1 MRIIAILILNLS
13 AQYLLAQSA
22 IPNQIRA
29 TNTIARLS
37 DADGLG
43 RNDLMLG
50 IPMPPGRVIGDTYL
64 DRKWNPGSLLLADS
78 EQMIEGFPIKYD
90 ISLDRIEIMAKN
102 GVKVI
107 EGKKIKS
114 MVWKDSITNLPRYFV
129 TARDFK
135 MDGVGLTGFVEV
147 LSDGTTPLL
156 KRTTIVE
163 KQPDYVPALDV
174 GSRDKKI
181 LRREMFFYPLSGEL
195 IKITNKK
202 TLLSACGDQA
212 DDVDSYIK
220 VNKLNVNK
228 EYGLTKT
235 FEYYNSKT
243 TSK

>member
-1 MRIIAILILNLS
+1 MRILAILVLNLIS
-13 AQYLLAQSA
+13 QFLFAQSA

-29 TNTIARLS
+29 TNTLARLS

-50 IPMPPGRVIGDTYL
+50 IPIPPGAVIGDTYL
-64 DRKWNPGSLLLADS
+64 DKKWNPGSLLLADS
-78 EQMIEGFPIKYD
+78 ERMIEGFPIKYD

-114 MVWKDSITNLPRYFV
+114 IVWKDSLTNLPRYFV

-135 MDGVGLTGFVEV
+135 MDDAALTGFIEV
-147 LSDGTTPLL
+147 LTDGTTPLL
-156 KRTTIVE
+156 KRTTIVV

-174 GSRDKKI
+174 GSSDKKI
-181 LRREMFFYPLSGEL
+181 LRREMFFYPLNGEL

-202 TLLSACGDQA
+202 TLLSAFGDLA

-220 VNKLNVNK
+220 LNKLNVNK
-228 EYGLTKT
+228 EYGLTKA
-235 FEYYNSKT
+235 FEYFNSK
-243 TSK
+243 SAKK